1 MDRRDAEARARP
13 ADAAGLLTVSLSPT
27 SGTEE
32 AHTPDDANEAAWEPL
47 AEGTFSITELAWSSL
62 SLTAPDIHCHQP
74 RHLQAMSQLTS
85 TSSGLR

>member
-27 SGTEE
+27 TGTE
-32 AHTPDDANEAAWEPL
+32 AADTPDDANEAAWEPL
-47 AEGTFSITELAWSSL
+47 AEGTSSITEQAWNSL
-62 SLTAPDIHCHQP
+62 SLTAKVIRCHKP
-74 RHLQAMSQLTS
+74 RHLQVMSQLTS